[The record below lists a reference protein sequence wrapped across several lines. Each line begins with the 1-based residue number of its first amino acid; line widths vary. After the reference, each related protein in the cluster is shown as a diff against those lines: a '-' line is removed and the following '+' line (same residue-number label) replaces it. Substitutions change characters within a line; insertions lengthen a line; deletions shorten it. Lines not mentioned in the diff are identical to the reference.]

1 MRKLAMNQP
10 TLVLA
15 VSLLLIDI
23 GPLRPY
29 ASAQEATPKAEAQ
42 SVASIVTLHDT
53 GRSPR
58 DAEAARD
65 FEAAAVVVPKDA
77 QGPVPTLVP

>member
-29 ASAQEATPKAEAQ
+29 ALAQEATPKAEAL
-42 SVASIVTLHDT
+42 SVASIVTFTTQEDHREMQKQL
-53 GRSPR
+53 GISKLRR
-58 DAEAARD
+58 
-65 FEAAAVVVPKDA
+65 
-77 QGPVPTLVP
+77 L